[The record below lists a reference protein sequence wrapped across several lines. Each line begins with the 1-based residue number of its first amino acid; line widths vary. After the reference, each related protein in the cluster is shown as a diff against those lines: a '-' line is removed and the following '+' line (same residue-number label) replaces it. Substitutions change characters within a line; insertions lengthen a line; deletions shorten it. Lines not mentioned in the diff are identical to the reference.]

1 MPARISKT
9 SPLTGTYRTLQ
20 ISSYDQD
27 EFDSRLLAWRRG
39 DVLLEE
45 AFPNLSSD
53 ALYFI
58 QTGITQEEI
67 RTHVANDVSPT

>member
-9 SPLTGTYRTLQ
+9 SPLTGRYRTLQ
-20 ISSYDQD
+20 ISVYEQD

-39 DVLLEE
+39 DILLED
-45 AFPNLSSD
+45 AFPNLSPS

-58 QTGITQEEI
+58 QTGITEDEVQSQ
-67 RTHVANDVSPT
+67 VG